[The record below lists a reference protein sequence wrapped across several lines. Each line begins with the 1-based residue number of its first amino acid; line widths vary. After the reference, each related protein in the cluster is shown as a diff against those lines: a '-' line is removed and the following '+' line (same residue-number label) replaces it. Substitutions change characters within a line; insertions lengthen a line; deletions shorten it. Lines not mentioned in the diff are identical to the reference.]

1 MKPLPD
7 LFSKALLT
15 AFQRY
20 NAYLEAFGPDEAF
33 LRKKVENELGT
44 RMIHLKMRCGGLG
57 SEWGKVESSM
67 VFLLRIA
74 TYNRKIAL
82 PNSVFKS
89 FSRCCLSI
97 YCTQGSIMLAILR
110 AKFWLLIMLDI

>member
-1 MKPLPD
+1 MCLQNVKPLPD

-57 SEWGKVESSM
+57 SEWGKVLSMM
-67 VFLLRIA
+67 VFLLRNA
-74 TYNRKIAL
+74 TYNSKIAL
-82 PNSVFKS
+82 PYSVKVIFS
-89 FSRCCLSI
+89 FVAYLFTAPKVLICCQ
-97 YCTQGSIMLAILR
+97 Y
-110 AKFWLLIMLDI
+110 